1 MHLKRARGVSPNL
14 YNITP
19 ATIVKAVPEGE
30 TRLDEVKN
38 MSKHDLGQMEITLEA
53 QMAGYA
59 HDLDFERAIECRDR
73 IKSIQREIKYKNE
86 K

>member
-1 MHLKRARGVSPNL
+1 
-14 YNITP
+14 
-19 ATIVKAVPEGE
+19 
-30 TRLDEVKN
+30 
-38 MSKHDLGQMEITLEA
+38 MESAYKWQLP
-53 QMAGYA
+53 YA